1 MILVLILPRYN
12 NICYSFLKEHERLM
26 ESGVDDEIIY
36 SSTSTLMLEIM
47 GKVHTWTN
55 YITQLLQ
62 EKGLSEKY

>member
-1 MILVLILPRYN
+1 
-12 NICYSFLKEHERLM
+12 M

-55 YITQLLQ
+55 DICITQLLQ
-62 EKGLSEKY
+62 EKGLSDKY